1 LGRLKSAIYA
11 RMEEVSFRSGA
22 AAVGG
27 VLLAAG
33 VAITLA
39 VVLGGPGGAVASPS
53 AARAAAP
60 AVTSP
65 TPAPASSS
73 PQATPRPSRT
83 TVPAAVAGDYRPSR
97 ASAAWYTARTPGR
110 FARPRPFDRR
120 WLPGWRGRPR
130 SGPWAWGLL
139 LRHRHR

>member
-1 LGRLKSAIYA
+1 MGRLKSAIYA

-39 VVLGGPGGAVASPS
+39 VVLGGPGGAVASAPVS
-53 AARAAAP
+53 RAAAP

-65 TPAPASSS
+65 TPVPASSS
-73 PQATPRPSRT
+73 PRATPRPSRT
-83 TVPAAVAGDYRPSR
+83 TVPAAVARDYRPSR

-110 FARPRPFDRR
+110 FAWPRPFGRR
-120 WLPGWRGRPR
+120 WLAGWRGWPR
-130 SGPWAWGLL
+130 SASWTWGLL
-139 LRHRHR
+139 PRHHRR